1 MLIDRERNVAGYESI
16 EDAQDREKRE
26 SIPFAERLKKMTES
40 EWDQIA
46 EDFASSKVAEVSRKA
61 LQHQLLTGHRGP
73 AVAYLPFNRW

>member
-1 MLIDRERNVAGYESI
+1 MSRAVKASI

-26 SIPFAERLKKMTES
+26 SIAFAERLKKMTES